1 MKLEIIESEFISD
14 FSFEFWVKY
23 QIGENVMEKDFL
35 ILMEHINNNIISG
48 QFDESLDL
56 LHDAIEYYE
65 KNNLTCTIPNIFNKA
80 SNALEGF
87 SKRLKLLELL
97 EKIIH
102 VSSDRESRLC
112 YGKYYVLALGLYGA
126 PSKALALLEDYIDD
140 TEDGL
145 IVELRNVKGI
155 LSSKLKRDEESL
167 QIYLDNYELIKK
179 IDYKPGYRFLH
190 NIGSAYHRL
199 NKNDQAIEFFKEGIE
214 FDFEMGYISNGVMA
228 MIELAEV
235 YVETFKHDLAKRT
248 LKKVMNYDLLTENQN
263 IYKYYCEVM
272 YRLNKQSGKFE
283 DALFYHEILKDL
295 EIQLNMEYYSGLL
308 SQQSDDNHDIV
319 DQEIM
324 SNKLKNTNKFLKQTI
339 AKSHEIQQELMAKNQ
354 ELEATMESLNSTQ
367 EKLLVAEKRNVLD
380 SMFINI
386 ANHMNTPLG
395 VMNTA
400 TSHIKNIRLKT
411 ERKFKSG
418 ELTKQDLITHFKEI
432 EKTVSLYEESMN
444 KVIGFVD
451 TLKLYRTNEEE
462 EIHHVNVK
470 NYLHEIADH
479 YKRYKGIEDIGI
491 ICHSDT
497 MLYINTSL
505 FEQCIELVSR
515 KLLINSERNGFDI
528 EVSIESNIITI
539 GVGDFKS
546 HSDAVNSETSLV
558 DSYDFYVIQTIVEN
572 LLGGRFIKFKDRGR
586 DYFQFIFSMES

>member
-1 MKLEIIESEFISD
+1 
-14 FSFEFWVKY
+14 
-23 QIGENVMEKDFL
+23 MEKDFL
-35 ILMEHINNNIISG
+35 ILMEHINNKIISG
-48 QFDESLDL
+48 QFDESLDML
-56 LHDAIEYYE
+56 NDAILYYE
-65 KNNLTCTIPNIFNKA
+65 TNNLNCTIPNIFDKA

-87 SKRLKLLELL
+87 SKRVKLLELL
-97 EKIIH
+97 EKIIE
-102 VSSDRESRLC
+102 VSPDRESRLC
-112 YGKYYVLALGLYGA
+112 YGKYHTLALGLYGA
-126 PSKALALLEDYIDD
+126 PSKALELLSEYMDD
-140 TEDGL
+140 VEDGL
-145 IVELRNVKGI
+145 IVELKNVEGI
-155 LSSKLKRDEESL
+155 LLGKLKQDEASL
-167 QIYLDNYELIKK
+167 QVYLDNYELSKK
-179 IDYKPGYRFLH
+179 IEYKPGYRFMH

-199 NKNDQAIEFFKEGIE
+199 HKNDQAIEFFKKGIE
-214 FDFEMGYISNGVMA
+214 FDFEKGYVSNGIMA

-235 YVETFKHDLAKRT
+235 YVETFKHDVAKRT

-308 SQQSDDNHDIV
+308 SQQNDDNHDIV

-324 SNKLKNTNKFLKQTI
+324 SSKLKNTNKFLKQTI

-418 ELTKQDLITHFKEI
+418 ELTKQDLVTHFKEI

-462 EIHHVNVK
+462 EVHHINIRG
-470 NYLHEIADH
+470 YLDQIADH

-491 ICHSDT
+491 ICHQDT
-497 MLYINTSL
+497 MLHINTSL
-505 FEQCIELVSR
+505 FEKCIELVSR
-515 KLLINSERNGFDI
+515 KLLLNSDRNGFDI

-539 GVGDFKS
+539 GVGDFKTS
-546 HSDAVNSETSLV
+546 NDAINSETSLV

-586 DYFQFIFSMES
+586 DYFQFIFNMES